1 MERSKMALILC
12 RGEAKFPFYYERLD
26 TYLYSLEE
34 LGYALGNFLCLVP
47 EHFVSK
53 ELCEWLI
60 DGLSEK
66 ELGEKLLDLK
76 AMGEKEERLLFRLIR
91 ETGYY
96 TEKEADELSFEWR
109 RLNGLSDA
117 EKKERMGDCFFAL
130 RKYGKA
136 LDAYQD
142 AVHFEE
148 NGRRIR
154 KIGESYIHTGEF
166 QRAAE
171 SYKKL
176 YEKNHDKM
184 AARKLYFLSKMCF
197 PKDKYRSF
205 FQNLEE
211 GLTEVWEKEW
221 QDSLGFAKRAAAMHK
236 IEESYREGRE
246 AFLSFAREKIESWKN
261 EIRGRA

>member
-1 MERSKMALILC
+1 
-12 RGEAKFPFYYERLD
+12 
-26 TYLYSLEE
+26 
-34 LGYALGNFLCLVP
+34 
-47 EHFVSK
+47 
-53 ELCEWLI
+53 
-60 DGLSEK
+60 
-66 ELGEKLLDLK
+66 
-76 AMGEKEERLLFRLIR
+76 
-91 ETGYY
+91 
-96 TEKEADELSFEWR
+96 
-109 RLNGLSDA
+109 
-117 EKKERMGDCFFAL
+117 MGDCFFAL
-130 RKYGKA
+130 GKYGKA

-197 PKDKYRSF
+197 PK
-205 FQNLEE
+205 
-211 GLTEVWEKEW
+211 EKEW
-221 QDSLGFAKRAAAMHK
+221 QDSLRFAKRAAAMHK